1 MVMSFVR
8 DPGQPENLKEPSFFQ
23 EVPHSVIAA
32 DSENH
37 SRLRRVLA
45 NGFSAQSMIK
55 QEYLIKGYIDLFFER
70 MEEHH
75 LSGKPVD
82 VVKWYNYTTFDVIGD
97 LAFGE
102 PFDCLEN
109 SNYHT
114 WVAMIFEQFKDAQMI
129 GQLRRAYPALNVAIG
144 PIVRFFAGKKI
155 REQEELVEIK
165 VDKRLALRSE
175 RPDFIDVMTAPG
187 PDGKSKLSLKELQ
200 QNANL
205 LIVAGSET
213 TATTLCGVTSLL
225 CTHPQVFAKLKEEVS
240 SAFSTEAE
248 ITLLSVQKL
257 KYMTAV
263 IDEESF
269 IPERW
274 LGDPRFT
281 NDKKDAFQPFSTG
294 ARNCVGKNL
303 AYAEMRLILA
313 RLVWNYDIS
322 LANEADKDWTRNQQ
336 MWALWDKPPLNI
348 RLERRKDQ

>member
-1 MVMSFVR
+1 MLWAIVYNLFVSPLR
-8 DPGQPENLKEPSFFQ
+8 KVPGPILWAISPFHQALMQCTGTPHRTIRALHQKYGDVVRTGPRSVSVLNHDAWRQVYGHRKAGQPENLKEPSFFQ

-70 MEEHH
+70 VEEHH

-187 PDGKSKLSLKELQ
+187 PDGKSVCEYYPHVEDFSFSSL
-200 QNANL
+200 
-205 LIVAGSET
+205 
-213 TATTLCGVTSLL
+213 
-225 CTHPQVFAKLKEEVS
+225 H
-240 SAFSTEAE
+240 
-248 ITLLSVQKL
+248 
-257 KYMTAV
+257 
-263 IDEESF
+263 
-269 IPERW
+269 
-274 LGDPRFT
+274 
-281 NDKKDAFQPFSTG
+281 
-294 ARNCVGKNL
+294 
-303 AYAEMRLILA
+303 
-313 RLVWNYDIS
+313 
-322 LANEADKDWTRNQQ
+322 
-336 MWALWDKPPLNI
+336 
-348 RLERRKDQ
+348 